1 MSKAVIGLG
10 SNLGDRFAA
19 LRKAVSAIAALP
31 ETEIIALSNVY
42 ETDPMGMESQPD
54 FYNAAVLIETRL
66 SPHTVLGAGLGI
78 EAAAGRIRT
87 VKDGPRTLDVDVLLY
102 ENVKS
107 ESFELTLPHPR
118 ILERAYVLVPLN
130 DLFPSGRALGLH
142 FAPAL
147 REIDKGGVRGTLFKL
162 RESWED

>member
-19 LRKAVSAIAALP
+19 LRKAVVSLALLP
-31 ETEIIALSNVY
+31 QTEVVALSKVY
-42 ETDPMGMESQPD
+42 ETEPVDGPEQPN
-54 FYNAAVLIETRL
+54 FYNAAVLIETQL
-66 SPHTVLGAGLGI
+66 SPYTVLGAGLGL
-78 EAAAGRIRT
+78 EAAAGRLRT
-87 VKDGPRTLDVDVLLY
+87 VRNGPRTLDVDLLLY

-118 ILERAYVLVPLN
+118 ILERAYVLIPLN
-130 DLFPSGRALGLH
+130 DLFPSGRGLGLN
-142 FAPAL
+142 FGASF
-147 REIDKGGVRGTLFKL
+147 REIDKNGVRSTLFKL